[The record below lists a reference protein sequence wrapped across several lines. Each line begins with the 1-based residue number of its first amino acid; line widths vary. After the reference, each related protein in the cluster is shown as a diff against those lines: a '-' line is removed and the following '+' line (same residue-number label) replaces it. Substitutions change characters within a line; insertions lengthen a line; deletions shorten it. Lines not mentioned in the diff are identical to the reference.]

1 MIMIPHFKKNSKYD
15 PVNQINNPMRPEVPK
30 DKKLGEG
37 IRVRLTAREK
47 ELLIERCRKEGYS
60 NLSDFGRAKLLRKR
74 EIRRIETSEEF
85 SGLMGKMDFE
95 LNKIGVNLNQIAR
108 KLNTYLG
115 YQLDSEDKRTLN
127 NSYEMLKKC
136 FSLLQKYMDQIP

>member
-1 MIMIPHFKKNSKYD
+1 
-15 PVNQINNPMRPEVPK
+15 MRPETPE

-37 IRVRLTAREK
+37 IRIRLTEK
-47 ELLIERCRKEGYS
+47 EKQLLRDRCRKEGYRTI
-60 NLSDFGRAKLLRKR
+60 SDFGRAKLLRKR
-74 EIRRIETSEEF
+74 EIKRIVASEEF
-85 SGLMGKMDFE
+85 SELMGKMDFE
-95 LNKIGVNLNQIAR
+95 LNKIGVNLNQIAK

-136 FSLLQKYMDQIP
+136 FLLLQKYMDQIP

>member
-1 MIMIPHFKKNSKYD
+1 
-15 PVNQINNPMRPEVPK
+15 MRPPTPK

-37 IRVRLTAREK
+37 IRVRLTNREK
-47 ELLIERCRKEGYS
+47 ELLIERCRREGYS

-74 EIRRIETSEEF
+74 EIKRIEASEEF

-127 NSYEMLKKC
+127 NSYETLKKC
-136 FSLLQKYMDQIP
+136 FVLLQKYMDHIP